1 MNTIEDRIR
10 AAARAAA
17 DTVPQDS
24 VPPLRLPPEQGSARS
39 RPGWGGWA
47 RRLTPLAAAVA
58 VVVVVIAAVGIGR
71 AMHSPA
77 DRAPTTTSGPGPV
90 LAGPP
95 ISSYVSSGQVPP
107 YYVAITSRGNPNLD
121 PSYAVVKATV
131 SGKTLA
137 TIGPSVAGGTIL
149 AVTAAADDRTF
160 VLDEQHWSDSENQ
173 GYGTRTFYEF
183 RLSSAGRPGPLTRLP
198 MIVPNGQLLTG
209 LAMSPDGSKLAI
221 TVEPDNDKNEPNLT
235 TVSVYTL
242 ATGAVRTWTGN
253 GTIGTIGD
261 DARSL
266 SWTADGRTLA
276 FDWLSASGPQGM
288 GVRLL
293 DLGAS
298 GRSLLAD
305 SRQVVSAAVQAPD
318 ATPTSTAPV
327 SSVPTI
333 SVPAISIPAVP
344 VFARPTATAT
354 ATDRPAVTPSAAS
367 SSSLAIT
374 VPTCQQDSIITPDGS
389 AVVCSAIAT
398 VGMKITASGLTRGA
412 VTEFREYSAA
422 TGKIT
427 RILGQWR
434 FASVGA
440 LSVEVLWSNPSGS
453 VLIGVIPNA
462 AGGRVGVIR
471 GDTFSP
477 LPAQVAGVSALT
489 GTW

>member
-10 AAARAAA
+10 AAAHAAA
-17 DTVPQDS
+17 GTVPPDG
-24 VPPLRLPPEQGSARS
+24 VPPLRLPPEPGSRRSRSAR
-39 RPGWGGWA
+39 GGWA

-58 VVVVVIAAVGIGR
+58 VVVVVLSVVGIGR
-71 AMHSPA
+71 TMHSPA
-77 DRAPTTTSGPGPV
+77 GRAPAVTSGPGPV
-90 LAGPP
+90 VAGPP

-107 YYVAITSRGNPNLD
+107 YYVAITSHGNPNFG

-137 TIGPSVAGGTIL
+137 TIQPSVERGTIL

-160 VLDEQHWSDSENQ
+160 VLDEQRWGSSEPFD
-173 GYGTRTFYEF
+173 TRTFYEF
-183 RLSSAGRPGPLTRLP
+183 RLSSSGQPGPLILLP
-198 MIVPNGQLLTG
+198 MTVPNGQLLTG

-221 TVEPDNDKNEPNLT
+221 TVEPDNNKKEPNLT

-253 GTIGTIGD
+253 GTIGTSGD

-266 SWTADGRTLA
+266 SWTAGSRTLA
-276 FDWLSASGPQGM
+276 FDWLGATSGPQGM

-293 DLGAS
+293 DVGAPGS
-298 GRSLLAD
+298 SLLAD
-305 SRQVVSAAVQAPD
+305 SQQVVSTVVQAPN
-318 ATPTSTAPV
+318 AAPSPTAPV
-327 SSVPTI
+327 RSVPTISRPAVPTI
-333 SVPAISIPAVP
+333 SVP
-344 VFARPTATAT
+344 
-354 ATDRPAVTPSAAS
+354 DMTPSAAY
-367 SSSLAIT
+367 SSSLSIT
-374 VPTCQQDSIITPDGS
+374 LPTCQQDSIITPDGS
-389 AVVCSAIAT
+389 AVVCSAIADINT
-398 VGMKITASGLTRGA
+398 KITVSGLSRGA
-412 VTEFREYSAA
+412 VTEFREYSTA

-427 RILGQWR
+427 RILGHWT

-462 AGGRVGVIR
+462 GGGRVGVIR
-471 GDTFSP
+471 GNTFTP
-477 LPAQVAGVSALT
+477 LPAQVAPASALS